1 MPNIDQ
7 KTWIFERLKPQK
19 SSSRAGAVRFPLKR
33 HVREEV
39 PKKDQNESLNR
50 CQIRC
55 HLGLLFWTHFRT
67 PSGTLFLRSQPSK
80 MDPRDRHRKKQGP
93 KMDPLFEPSRPK
105 TRAQKCPKTT
115 QNATGLNWHPK
126 GGFGPHLGAIWG
138 HFVVIWDHLGTNSG
152 QFCLILNMHVF
163 TLCIS
168 IRTLHATENPQA
180 NSPFWGRRGAKRFEL
195 LKHLHKT
202 LFQSWVRDP
211 NALKPV

>member
-1 MPNIDQ
+1 MEPNIDQ

-33 HVREEV
+33 PVRKEV
-39 PKKDQNESLNR
+39 PKKDQNETPNR
-50 CQIRC
+50 CQIRY

-67 PSGTLFLRSQPSK
+67 PSGTRFLRNRPSK
-80 MDPRDRHRKKQGP
+80 MDPRGRLRKKQGP

-138 HFVVIWDHLGTNSG
+138 SFCGHLGPLGDKFGT
-152 QFCLILNMHVF
+152 ILAD
-163 TLCIS
+163 T
-168 IRTLHATENPQA
+168 
-180 NSPFWGRRGAKRFEL
+180 
-195 LKHLHKT
+195 
-202 LFQSWVRDP
+202 
-211 NALKPV
+211 